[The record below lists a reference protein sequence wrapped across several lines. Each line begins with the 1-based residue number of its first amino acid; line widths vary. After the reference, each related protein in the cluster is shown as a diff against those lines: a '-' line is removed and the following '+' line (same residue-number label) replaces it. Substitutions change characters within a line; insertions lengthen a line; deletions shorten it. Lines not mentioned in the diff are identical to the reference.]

1 MSKKQ
6 IEERIA
12 LLYLAL
18 QYCSQKTKTFTA
30 GESINQE
37 RFQWMHILDHTTALS
52 RPVSK
57 DIDNK
62 LQEVAKRANQ
72 NNFKPSYGDPF
83 KEEITI
89 G

>member
-1 MSKKQ
+1 
-6 IEERIA
+6 
-12 LLYLAL
+12 
-18 QYCSQKTKTFTA
+18 
-30 GESINQE
+30 
-37 RFQWMHILDHTTALS
+37 MHILDHTTALS